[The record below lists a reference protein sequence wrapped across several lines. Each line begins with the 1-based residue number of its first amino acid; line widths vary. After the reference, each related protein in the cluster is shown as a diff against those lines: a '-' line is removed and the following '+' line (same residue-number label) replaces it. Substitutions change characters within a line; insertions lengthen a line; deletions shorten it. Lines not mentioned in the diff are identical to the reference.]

1 MIKYEFVTTKGR
13 SENTGIE
20 QSLIE
25 ADVICP
31 KPVRVIPCGMTV
43 SYVYVFHD
51 KLKQWESN
59 FHGTRIQFILCHRS
73 TFTNSF
79 LVRRKH
85 MVIAKGNKRLRM
97 MLNDKRY
104 TYRWWLFSAYRFV
117 KAETYAIVN
126 VQGWK
131 NFRLLC
137 KDRMSEQFK
146 LIASTIKKKIDSSW
160 YKEAV

>member
-31 KPVRVIPCGMTV
+31 KPIRAIPCGMTV

-59 FHGTRIQFILCHRS
+59 FHGTGIQFILCHRS

-104 TYRWWLFSAYRFV
+104 TYRWWLFWHIALSKR
-117 KAETYAIVN
+117 
-126 VQGWK
+126 
-131 NFRLLC
+131 
-137 KDRMSEQFK
+137 K
-146 LIASTIKKKIDSSW
+146 LTRSWTSRDEKILDYCVRIECLGNSNW
-160 YKEAV
+160 WLPQ